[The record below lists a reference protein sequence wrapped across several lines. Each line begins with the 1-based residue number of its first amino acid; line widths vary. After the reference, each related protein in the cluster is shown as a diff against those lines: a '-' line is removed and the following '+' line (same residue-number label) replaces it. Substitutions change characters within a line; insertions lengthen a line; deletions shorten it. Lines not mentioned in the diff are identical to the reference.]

1 MRAYCSSTMKP
12 LENFFLM
19 YTCVCKCVCI
29 EKDDFA
35 WTFIGKEI
43 VERVFAKYV
52 INSNI
57 YISFIIYKS
66 NTDFD
71 IFMTITIRA
80 FDTFL
85 SLWIW
90 ILFFVFFDY
99 STLQL
104 IFNCEF
110 LFFYLNIRICT
121 SFRKSSIKFFNHL
134 KEFSCLFLRWN
145 F

>member
-1 MRAYCSSTMKP
+1 M
-12 LENFFLM
+12 
-19 YTCVCKCVCI
+19 CVCKCVCI

-35 WTFIGKEI
+35 VITFIGKEI
-43 VERVFAKYV
+43 VEIVFTKYV

-85 SLWIW
+85 SL
-90 ILFFVFFDY
+90 
-99 STLQL
+99 
-104 IFNCEF
+104 
-110 LFFYLNIRICT
+110 
-121 SFRKSSIKFFNHL
+121 
-134 KEFSCLFLRWN
+134 
-145 F
+145 